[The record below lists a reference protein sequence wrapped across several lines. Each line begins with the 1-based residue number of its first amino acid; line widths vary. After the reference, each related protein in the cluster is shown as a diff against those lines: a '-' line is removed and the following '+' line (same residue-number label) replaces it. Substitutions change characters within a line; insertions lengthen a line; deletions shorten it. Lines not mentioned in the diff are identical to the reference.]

1 MPAGVAVMAKLAIV
15 PPVEIIVKPV
25 AVVLTI
31 LVSDDEE
38 RVKAGA
44 ARAASTVKV
53 NV

>member
-1 MPAGVAVMAKLAIV
+1 MPAGVVLIAKLAIV
-15 PPVEIIVKPV
+15 PPVETIVKPV

-38 RVKAGA
+38 RVKVGA
-44 ARAASTVKV
+44 ARAASTVRV